1 MKVLESP
8 WASIMGRAGVSA
20 SAEPAAACFVRW
32 ARSVLVFAAGLALGG
47 GSGGCADPNP
57 PGRTGAPTVAETSEA
72 VEGAASGTVREA
84 ATAGPRIVFLGTSLT
99 AGYGLDDPELAY
111 PARLGVRMAEAG
123 WRYQVV
129 NAGVSG
135 DTSAGG
141 RTRLPGLLELHGDAL
156 AALFVE
162 LGANDGLR
170 GRSPD
175 ALREN
180 LEWIVRETRRR
191 RPEAGIVVAGMEAPP
206 NLGPLYTDAF
216 RDAYRQVVAESGAH
230 FVPFLLEGVAAVPE
244 LNQSDGI
251 HPNAE
256 GHEAVAAV
264 VWSGLAEWLAARCEA
279 DGAC

>member
-1 MKVLESP
+1 
-8 WASIMGRAGVSA
+8 MGRVGVPVA
-20 SAEPAAACFVRW
+20 TEPTAACFGW
-32 ARSVLVFAAGLALGG
+32 CARKVLVLAAGLALAS

-57 PGRTGAPTVAETSEA
+57 RGRTDAQPVAETSEA
-72 VEGAASGTVREA
+72 VEGAASGTVRERA
-84 ATAGPRIVFLGTSLT
+84 ADGPRIVFLGTSLT
-99 AGYGLDDPELAY
+99 AGYGLDDPDLAY
-111 PARLGVRMAEAG
+111 PGRLAARMAEAG
-123 WRYQVV
+123 WRYHVV

-141 RTRLPGLLELHGDAL
+141 RARLPGLLELHGDAL

-175 ALREN
+175 ALRKN
-180 LEWIVRETRRR
+180 LEWIVREVGRR
-191 RPEAGIVVAGMEAPP
+191 RPGAGIAVAGMEAPP

-216 RDAYRQVVAESGAH
+216 RDAYRQVIAESGAH

-244 LNQSDGI
+244 LNQADGI

-256 GHEAVAAV
+256 GHEAVAAM
-264 VWSGLAEWLAARCEA
+264 VWPGLAEWLAARCEA